1 MKDGCTVRVFGLE
14 RMPGID
20 RLPICPTLAET
31 LADADCVV
39 APLPFCD
46 EMLTVTAPF
55 SAHPV
60 AVTALLDAM
69 HPSSVLL
76 CGKLQKE
83 AAALAQSRGIE
94 VFDYLEREE
103 FAVLNAVPTAEGA
116 ICIAMDELS
125 VTIDHAKCL
134 VVGFGRIGKLLASKL
149 KSLGADV
156 TVSARKCSD
165 LAWIR
170 AYGYKPA
177 ETGALRGHLGGY
189 DVIFNTVPLR
199 LFGDKWLSELDET
212 TLCIDL
218 ASKPGGFDMDAA
230 ARRSVKVIWALSLPG
245 KVAPLT
251 AGAIVRDT
259 VMNILRENNIM

>member
-165 LAWIR
+165 RAWIR